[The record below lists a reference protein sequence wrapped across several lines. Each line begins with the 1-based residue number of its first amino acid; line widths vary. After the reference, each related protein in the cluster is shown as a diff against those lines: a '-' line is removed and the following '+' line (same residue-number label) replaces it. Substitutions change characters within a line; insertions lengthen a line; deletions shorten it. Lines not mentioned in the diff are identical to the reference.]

1 MCRSAV
7 IVQGLGGKENIE
19 DVDCCATRLRCS
31 IRVPERVQKEV
42 LQSTGASAVIVRGKG
57 VQVIYGPHVTR
68 IKSALEEYLEGEDA
82 PEAERYE
89 KMLEERTRRT
99 ETKNGK
105 REQGQ
110 KKDEEDM
117 KLENAGEGECEE
129 QSRQKKSAAV
139 QRHTVIAS
147 PMSGHVL
154 PLEQVSDE
162 VFAEKMIGDGAAV
175 IPEEPYVYAP
185 GDGEITL
192 LYPTGHAIG
201 MKLKDG
207 TELLIHV
214 GIDTVKL
221 DGAGF
226 ETLVALGQNVQK
238 GEAILKLDLPYLN
251 AHARSMESPVLCV
264 SMKEGQK
271 VWLPGTGAVKA
282 GEPLYEV
289 WS

>member
-1 MCRSAV
+1 
-7 IVQGLGGKENIE
+7 
-19 DVDCCATRLRCS
+19 
-31 IRVPERVQKEV
+31 
-42 LQSTGASAVIVRGKG
+42 
-57 VQVIYGPHVTR
+57 
-68 IKSALEEYLEGEDA
+68 
-82 PEAERYE
+82 
-89 KMLEERTRRT
+89 
-99 ETKNGK
+99 
-105 REQGQ
+105 
-110 KKDEEDM
+110 
-117 KLENAGEGECEE
+117 
-129 QSRQKKSAAV
+129 
-139 QRHTVIAS
+139 
-147 PMSGHVL
+147 MSGHVL

>member
-1 MCRSAV
+1 M
-7 IVQGLGGKENIE
+7 N
-19 DVDCCATRLRCS
+19 
-31 IRVPERVQKEV
+31 
-42 LQSTGASAVIVRGKG
+42 
-57 VQVIYGPHVTR
+57 
-68 IKSALEEYLEGEDA
+68 
-82 PEAERYE
+82 
-89 KMLEERTRRT
+89 
-99 ETKNGK
+99 
-105 REQGQ
+105 
-110 KKDEEDM
+110 
-117 KLENAGEGECEE
+117 LENAGERECEE

-238 GEAILKLDLPYLN
+238 RRGDSETGSSLFEC
-251 AHARSMESPVLCV
+251 ARTVNGV
-264 SMKEGQK
+264 
-271 VWLPGTGAVKA
+271 TGAVCQHERGTEGLA
-282 GEPLYEV
+282 AWDGSREGGRTTV
-289 WS
+289 